1 MGDLFPMSLRDLVA
15 EQTDEATIV
24 LLRLGD
30 PRLDDIREHFKKY
43 EHDPGYG
50 PLKEQKSVLEKTL
63 RKFPNITRIP
73 VDAHYDAF
81 VSFVRESPTRTAVFV
96 ASHVTYDL
104 QLQYL
109 RECISS
115 LLNQTTAVDI
125 YVSISYESKYESE
138 VRELPNKYVFLP
150 IKFVFR
156 DTQTSQMNHVRLLT
170 NEFAH
175 NHKLIM
181 FCDDDDTYEPHRVEL
196 FDRHSQT
203 TYDGVLYEAENENAT
218 ASINA
223 SNFIL
228 NEFWRCAMSP
238 EHLCQFFDLFQTDV
252 QKSYLNGPYADLLLV
267 NFLKRLGEQ
276 KYCVWRSNEKY
287 GPGPLYNYHKHNESV
302 CVTAHKRHLKS
313 EDELLLLYCCSIS
326 KTAYQEFLKF
336 KHERVKPILK
346 FLWLDILQIPEHG
359 DLMIRAHAEKWKFK
373 KLTHMWN
380 KRNKKAGPEPVPKEV
395 LSSSQD
401 DLFKFAEF
409 WVRSGIQYCL
419 RERREKEFD
428 LVNQMLA

>member
-1 MGDLFPMSLRDLVA
+1 MALRDLVA
-15 EQTDEATIV
+15 EQTDIATVV

-30 PRLDDIREHFKKY
+30 PRLDDIREHWKKY
-43 EHDPGYG
+43 EHDQGYG

-63 RKFPNITRIP
+63 RKFPNITRMRIP
-73 VDAHYDAF
+73 VDERKTAL
-81 VSFVRESPTRTAVFV
+81 VSLVRESPTRTAVFV

-125 YVSISYESKYESE
+125 YVSISYESKYESA

-196 FDRHSQT
+196 FDRHNQT
-203 TYDGVLYEAENENAT
+203 TYDGVLYEAENENAN

-223 SNFIL
+223 SNFKL

-267 NFLKRLGEQ
+267 AFLKRLG
-276 KYCVWRSNEKY
+276 KRIYCVWRSNEKC

-313 EDELLLLYCCSIS
+313 EDELLLLYCCSTS
-326 KTAYQEFLKF
+326 KITYQKFLECE
-336 KHERVKPILK
+336 HERVKPILK
-346 FLWLDILQIPEHG
+346 FVWLNLMQIPEHCE
-359 DLMIRAHAEKWKFK
+359 LLIRAHTEKWKFE
-373 KLTHMWN
+373 KLADMIN
-380 KRNKKAGPEPVPKEV
+380 KRNKKAGPKPAPKEV
-395 LSSSQD
+395 PLSSSHQD

-409 WVRSGIQYCL
+409 WVSSGIQYCL

-428 LVNQMLA
+428 LVKKALYQ